1 MTILVILL
9 AHNLRSLTTTV
20 TFELLGYFFLP
31 YKKEIE
37 LLKGRKASVVFF
49 TILRQISFNSQT
61 RLYWIQIGRVDF

>member
-37 LLKGRKASVVFF
+37 LLKGKQASFFF